1 MFSLKPIRTEAD
13 HRQALAEVD
22 RLWGAALGTPEHD
35 RLEVLAILISDYE
48 EKSVALPNSNAVD
61 AVRFHMEQ
69 NGLTEQDLA
78 SVLGSRERARAFLA
92 SKREL
97 TLDMIRRLHRQ
108 WRIPAEALIQ
118 GRRARRS
125 AA

>member
-1 MFSLKPIRTEAD
+1 MFSLKPIRTDVD

-22 RLWGAALGTPEHD
+22 RLWGAEPGSPEHD
-35 RLEVLAILISDYE
+35 RLEALAILISDFE
-48 EKSVALPNSNAVD
+48 EKSVPIPEGDAVD

-78 SVLGSRERARAFLA
+78 SILRERARAFLA
-92 SKREL
+92 GKREP
-97 TLDMIRRLHRQ
+97 TLDMIRRLRWQ
-108 WRIPAEALIQ
+108 WRIPADALIQ
-118 GRRARRS
+118 GRRSRRS